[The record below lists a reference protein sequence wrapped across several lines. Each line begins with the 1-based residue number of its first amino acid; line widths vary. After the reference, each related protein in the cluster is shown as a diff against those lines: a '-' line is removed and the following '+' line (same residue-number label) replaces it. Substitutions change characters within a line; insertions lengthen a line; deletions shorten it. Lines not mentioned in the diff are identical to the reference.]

1 MATMNPKIT
10 DWHGKKVW
18 VIGASSGIGA
28 ETALLLLQKGA
39 QVALSARQTTLLNQ
53 IAAGHSNA
61 VVVPADI
68 TDHTTLVKAHA
79 DLIQQWGKID
89 LTLVVAGGYNAMR
102 ADEFDL
108 TAANRLIDLNLRG
121 VLNCLDV
128 ILPSLIKQGSGGIG
142 IVGSVAGLSGLPK
155 ALIYGPT
162 KAAIINLC
170 ESLYFDLHPKNIA
183 VYLISPGFVKTPL
196 TAGND
201 FEMPSLITAEV
212 AAAELVGGME
222 RGEFHIHFP
231 KRFTNWLRFARLL
244 PYRWYF
250 SLIHKTTGL

>member
-1 MATMNPKIT
+1 MNPRIS
-10 DWHGKKVW
+10 DWHGKHVW
-18 VIGASSGIGA
+18 VIGASTGIGA
-28 ETALLLLQKGA
+28 ETAKLLLQKGA
-39 QVALSARQTTLLNQ
+39 NVALSARQKTTLEQ
-53 IAAGHSNA
+53 VAAGHSA
-61 VVVPADI
+61 AMILPVDI
-68 TDHTTLVKAHA
+68 TDHATLVEAHA
-79 DLIQQWGKID
+79 NLIQTWGKID
-89 LTLVVAGGYNAMR
+89 LVLVVAGGYNAMR

-108 TAANRLIDLNLRG
+108 LAANKLIDLNLRG

-128 ILPSLIKQGSGGIG
+128 VLPTLLRQGQGGIG

-155 ALIYGPT
+155 AMIYGPT

-196 TAGND
+196 TADND

-212 AAAELVGGME
+212 AAQELVAGIELGQ
-222 RGEFHIHFP
+222 FHIHFP

-250 SLIHKTTGL
+250 ALIHKTTGL